1 MVKVIAKPRLR
12 KPDARIHCSILISW
26 LVHVFLA
33 TKPAFDL
40 FHRWSSCHTTTA
52 GTWCPTRGK
61 TPRRLTTATSCRTPT
76 LRCRQRRWRRRQCP
90 WPSTTTA
97 TCWPQVRCRTEN
109 WTKNLLSS
117 GRCWE
122 TRTMEISSL
131 CELCLA
137 LIWPAE
143 DFLGCQQQQL
153 LWCAPS
159 EKIFFCSVLKCNF
172 LSHPHRCSLF
182 IFCINSNNNNN
193 SCNHS
198 NNSNN
203 NCFNCSCS
211 NSSRSN
217 VFIAKQSGQTAEFLQ
232 SLASPPEFEIRLWTF
247 SPCHCFSRLNEKKNF
262 GEDRIFFR
270 RSFLP
275 PTKKSGKNSREKKS
289 LFERKMKVM
298 SVSIFHRN
306 ASHDF
311 YFDHISYLL
320 KKKHAKILTAQVR
333 T

>member
-1 MVKVIAKPRLR
+1 MISLSMNILKQGWVVFFINLVGDWLIKASLRRKTEIPSRFNGKSHSKAKAEE
-12 KPDARIHCSILISW
+12 ARCSNSLFESNF
-26 LVHVFLA
+26 LTCLCFLA
-33 TKPAFDL
+33 TKLAFDL

-153 LWCAPS
+153 LWCAPR

-193 SCNHS
+193 SCNSS

-217 VFIAKQSGQTAEFLQ
+217 VFIAKQSGQAAEFLQ

-247 SPCHCFSRLNEKKNF
+247 FSPCHCFSRDRTNEVNDWR
-262 GEDRIFFR
+262 DRR
-270 RSFLP
+270 
-275 PTKKSGKNSREKKS
+275 
-289 LFERKMKVM
+289 
-298 SVSIFHRN
+298 
-306 ASHDF
+306 
-311 YFDHISYLL
+311 
-320 KKKHAKILTAQVR
+320 
-333 T
+333 